1 MYRRRSMGG
10 IATDVRHETRA
21 RMPEGVWNAYLFQ
34 VFNTVSFTIVVSTP
48 MILYFKKLGASATV
62 LGIVV
67 ALPALMNILQ
77 IPAAQF
83 VEKMGYRAFVLWG
96 WTVRSGFVLG
106 IVGVAMLPEKIDSV
120 TRIALLLFL
129 LFAFNASRGI
139 SLCGYL
145 PWITQWIPEGV
156 RGRYVSRDQFSAAMA
171 ALGTMIVS
179 TIYLRAPEMKF
190 AYGLLFFGSFVTILV
205 SLWFLRRIP
214 DVPVPPMAASPE
226 RAPYTEMLFHPPF
239 FKLMVYNAAL
249 LFSLAG
255 AGVIWIPLLRDNF
268 AATDSV
274 ILGMM
279 VLWNAVSA
287 AALWGFGHLV
297 DRVGSRPL
305 LGMATLILV
314 VHLSLWCSV
323 AARVLPFNL
332 LSVILIQTTSA
343 IGVSAFNLGNTRLVM
358 ASVPA
363 MGRSHFFALY
373 TVVTS
378 LVSGIFPI
386 FWGMLLDALAGWGG
400 SWSRW
405 QWNQYS
411 LLYAAMAAIMV
422 VAMVLRNRLSEAR
435 AMTTDAF
442 LRELLVKT
450 PSRAISRLLPRRPVS

>member
-1 MYRRRSMGG
+1 MSV
-10 IATDVRHETRA
+10 TDVMTQRSKHA
-21 RMPEGVWNAYLFQ
+21 PGRMPEGVWKAYGFQ
-34 VFNTVSFTIVVSTP
+34 VFNTVSFTIVLSTP

-62 LGIVV
+62 LGIVL

-96 WTVRSGFVLG
+96 WTVRSAFILG
-106 IVGVAMLPEKIDSV
+106 IAGVAMLPEKIDSP
-120 TRIALLLFL
+120 TRMALLLFL

-145 PWITQWIPEGV
+145 PWMTQWIPEEV
-156 RGRYVSRDQFSAAMA
+156 RGRYVSRDQTSAALA
-171 ALGTMIVS
+171 TLGTIIVS
-179 TIYLRAPEMKF
+179 TIYLKPPEATH
-190 AYGLLFFGSFVTILV
+190 AYGLLFLGGFAAILL

-214 DVPVPPMAASPE
+214 DEPVPPSAASSGN
-226 RAPYTEMLFHPPF
+226 APYMDMLFHPPF
-239 FKLMVYNAAL
+239 FKLMVYNAVL

-255 AGVIWIPLLRDNF
+255 AGVIWIPLLRDSF
-268 AATDSV
+268 AATDSL
-274 ILGMM
+274 ILGMSA
-279 VLWNAVSA
+279 LWSFVSA
-287 AALWGFGHLV
+287 VCLWGFGHLV

-305 LGMATLILV
+305 LGLATLLLV

-323 AARVLPFNL
+323 AAHVLAFNL
-332 LSVILIQTTSA
+332 LAIVLIQSTSA
-343 IGVSAFNLGNTRLVM
+343 VGVSLFNLANTRLVM

-386 FWGMLLDALAGWGG
+386 FWGILLDALAGWGTT
-400 SWSRW
+400 WSRW
-405 QWNQYS
+405 QWNPYS
-411 LLYAAMAAIMV
+411 VLYAAMVVIMI
-422 VAMVLRNRLSEAR
+422 VAVALRNHLSEAR

-450 PSRAISRLLPRRPVS
+450 PSRAISRLLPRRPAP